1 MPRSNHEKPAPADGP
16 ADVKTPS
23 LSAGRRWIFRLAA
36 FLIIPVLFIAVP
48 EIGLRIA
55 GVGHPTGFFLK
66 RKIGG
71 RPVYVENADFGL
83 RFFPPELARTASPVV
98 MPVVKTPGTYRIF
111 ILGESAALGDPEPA
125 FGFGRYLGALLGDR
139 YPGAK
144 FEVVCTAVTAI
155 NSHVILPI
163 ARDCAQRDGDLWIV
177 YMGNNEFVG
186 PFGPATVFGAQ
197 TPSLGFIR
205 ANVALK
211 KLRLVQWLEAA
222 LDKENDEPGK
232 AASWGGMKMFL
243 DHQVVPGD
251 PRRETTYR
259 YFQRNLDDI
268 LDLAAEAGAKVVLS
282 TVGSNIKDCAPFAST
297 NSASLTATAAA
308 DWRRAYSDGLT
319 ALANGNHAAAAAQ
332 FQVAAQ
338 LDDTFAALHYANARC
353 QLALGNR
360 DEAAREFERARDLD
374 TLPFRADTRLNKII
388 GQVGARRA
396 GPMLAFVDGAAAISA
411 ASGQGIA
418 GGEYLYE
425 HVHLNFEGNYLLARS
440 MVDSVARLL
449 PASITDKARPG
460 GEWASFDEC
469 SRRLV
474 LSDWDRRRVYDNI
487 SHRLAEPPFI
497 NQLDHTNQ
505 VEKILAEL
513 AAVRSRIDPAA
524 ARRTKALYEEALKS
538 DASDFHIIGN
548 YAKFLEDIGDLD
560 GAIAAWQ
567 RERDLLPFEAAPYF
581 FLGKLQARKKRT
593 DEALANLSAALKI
606 RPDIEEALEEKGR
619 LLIETKR
626 PAEAIPPLLEA
637 LRLQPS
643 NARIYLHLANAHA
656 AKGDRDKAFTYLQ
669 QALVAQPNL
678 WEAHYFLGVE
688 LAAQNRFKEARQ
700 HFADVVRLR
709 PDYALGRFNYAVTLA
724 KEGKREEA
732 IVQLQETVRLDPGNR
747 QAAQYLRALQPK

>member
-1 MPRSNHEKPAPADGP
+1 MPRSNNEKPAQADGS
-16 ADVKTPS
+16 ADTKATT
-23 LSAGRRWIFRLAA
+23 LSAGRRWIFRVAA
-36 FLIIPVLFIAVP
+36 LLIVPVLFIVIP

-66 RKIGG
+66 KEIGG

-83 RFFPPELARTASPVV
+83 RFFPPELARTASPLL
-98 MPVVKTPGTYRIF
+98 MPAVKAPGTYRIF

-125 FGFGRYLGALLGDR
+125 FGFGRYLGALLSDR
-139 YPGAK
+139 YPGTR
-144 FEVVCTAVTAI
+144 FELVCTAVTAI

-163 ARDCAQRDGDLWIV
+163 ARDCAKRDGDLWVV

-197 TPSLGFIR
+197 TPSLRFIR

-211 KLRLVQWLEAA
+211 NLRLVQWLETA
-222 LDKENDEPGK
+222 LDKESSQPGK
-232 AASWGGMKMFL
+232 EASWGGMKMFL
-243 DHQVVPGD
+243 DHQVAPGD

-259 YFQRNLDDI
+259 YFQRNLEDI
-268 LDLAAEAGAKVVLS
+268 LDLAAGAGAKVVLS

-297 NSASLTATAAA
+297 NSAGLTATAAA
-308 DWRRAYSDGLT
+308 NWQRAYSDGLT

-332 FQVAAQ
+332 FQTAAK

-360 DEAAREFERARDLD
+360 DEAAREFELARDLD
-374 TLPFRADTRLNKII
+374 SLPFRADTRLNKII
-388 GQVGARRA
+388 GEVGTQHA
-396 GPMLAFVDGAAAISA
+396 GPTLAFVDGAAAISA

-440 MVDSVARLL
+440 LVDSVAKLL
-449 PASITDKARPG
+449 PGSITDKALPDG
-460 GEWASFDEC
+460 KWASFDEC

-487 SHRLAEPPFI
+487 SHRLTAAPFI

-505 VEKILAEL
+505 IEKILADL
-513 AAVRSRIDPAA
+513 ATVRSRIDPAA
-524 ARRTKALYEEALKS
+524 ARRTKVLYEEALKT
-538 DASDFHIIGN
+538 DASDFHITGN

-560 GAIAAWQ
+560 GAIVAWQ

-581 FLGKLQARKKRT
+581 FLGKLQARKKQT
-593 DEALANLSAALKI
+593 DEALANLSAALTI
-606 RPDIEEALEEKGR
+606 RPNIEEALEEKGR
-619 LLIETKR
+619 LLIDAKR
-626 PAEAIPPLLEA
+626 PAEAILPLLEA

-643 NARIYLHLANAHA
+643 NPRIHILLANAYA
-656 AKGDRDKAFTYLQ
+656 AKGDREKAFTYLQ

-678 WEAHYFLGVE
+678 WEPHYFLGVE
-688 LAAQNRFKEARQ
+688 LAAQNRIKEARQ

-709 PDYALGRFNYAVTLA
+709 PDYALGRFNYAVALA
-724 KEGKREEA
+724 KEGKTQEA

-747 QAAQYLRALQPK
+747 QAAQYLKALQPQ